1 MGKLRSWILL
11 SMLWLFLGASVA
23 YAKTDEAT
31 MLEQGTKQYQAG
43 NYYYASTW
51 LERLLKQY
59 PRSAQRQEVLLM
71 LANSYCLSGRDERAL
86 GTLRTLLKENP
97 KAAQTLDPKLAQ
109 LLAAAQSPTA
119 PAAAPSAAAPAPGN
133 EPATVAVV
141 KPGKDGAS
149 PADATPAPVAAAV
162 SAGVA
167 APTVQAKAAK
177 ALQSLDP
184 AEVPRSAASQRSA
197 VTMAAAPD
205 SKLEPT
211 TGAAAA
217 AAVALPAAAVSSQ
230 PSAEKAAAAATPT
243 RAPEAPSAASAE
255 PPTAKAAAP
264 AVSGTLQAPA
274 KQQAKEQVTVQA
286 ASAPASGVAHA
297 ALAKKA
303 AAASSAARVPLKKG
317 KAARQLL
324 QRRGIIEAA
333 AFTLLVGA
341 FVTKSSLNDAVKKVK
356 SVGLKPVVEMGDK
369 KMEPMVRLYVAE
381 FPSQALARKEIEKLK
396 SAKVDGFFL
405 KDEDGKYR
413 VYAGSYASEK
423 RAEAERDRGAA
434 LGVSLTLKQVMVA
447 VPTFLLVAG
456 SFPTRESALGL
467 AAKLEAQGLKV
478 EVAEIAGADAP

>member
-1 MGKLRSWILL
+1 
-11 SMLWLFLGASVA
+11 
-23 YAKTDEAT
+23 
-31 MLEQGTKQYQAG
+31 
-43 NYYYASTW
+43 
-51 LERLLKQY
+51 
-59 PRSAQRQEVLLM
+59 
-71 LANSYCLSGRDERAL
+71 
-86 GTLRTLLKENP
+86 
-97 KAAQTLDPKLAQ
+97 
-109 LLAAAQSPTA
+109 
-119 PAAAPSAAAPAPGN
+119 
-133 EPATVAVV
+133 
-141 KPGKDGAS
+141 
-149 PADATPAPVAAAV
+149 
-162 SAGVA
+162 
-167 APTVQAKAAK
+167 
-177 ALQSLDP
+177 
-184 AEVPRSAASQRSA
+184 
-197 VTMAAAPD
+197 MAAAPD

-243 RAPEAPSAASAE
+243 RVPELPPAVSAE
-255 PPTAKAAAP
+255 TPTAKAAAP
-264 AVSGTLQAPA
+264 AVAATLPAPA
-274 KQQAKEQVTVQA
+274 KGQAKEQVTVQA

-423 RAEAERDRGAA
+423 RAEAERDRAAA